1 MEATISV
8 ERLTEAA
15 NRLEGLPTSLT
26 RLAAI
31 VSSPDFSMDEVVE
44 VIGFDP
50 VLTATLLRAAN
61 SAASGASREISTV
74 REAVVRLGA
83 SSVSSLAMG
92 ATVGNRFRRASQDA
106 NLWRHSVAST
116 MACDVITGR
125 SRAWIP
131 AAAATASL
139 LHDVGKLVLAEA
151 LTPNI
156 LNLLQTV
163 AKSDNLTEH
172 EAERAVLMVDHGE
185 LGAIAA
191 RAWELPE
198 VIIDGIALHHAD
210 GQSSFG
216 FAVQLSN
223 SVAHLMESE
232 TVELPAVGAARP
244 LEALG
249 LGVDDY
255 VEIVLTTR
263 SRWEKLAEAYGAQP
277 S

>member
-26 RLAAI
+26 RMAAI

-50 VLTATLLRAAN
+50 VLTASLLRAAN

-83 SSVSSLAMG
+83 SSVSALAVG
-92 ATVGNRFRRASQDA
+92 TTVGNRFRRASQDT

-131 AAAATASL
+131 AAAATAAL

-163 AKSDNLTEH
+163 AKSENLTEH

-191 RAWELPE
+191 RAWALPQ
-198 VIIDGIALHHAD
+198 IIVDGIALHHAD
-210 GQSSFG
+210 AASSFD
-216 FAVQLSN
+216 FAVQLAN
-223 SVAHLMESE
+223 SVAHSMESE
-232 TVELPAVGAARP
+232 SVELPAAGAAGP

-263 SRWEKLAEAYGAQP
+263 SRWEKLAEAYGAH
-277 S
+277 SS